1 MGQLGAA
8 ADSNGAKTTP
18 ETAQQIIA
26 GLYTNSH
33 LSPVIGGGQVTGTA
47 SLAYHVAA
55 GVGLVQTAAGAVYVA
70 WAETDTALTSPPET
84 GTATD
89 VIYVDT
95 DGLVHVAR
103 DGDQP
108 AGVCVLDKRT
118 ITAAISA
125 TIATSSSWK
134 RAWAET
140 YGASQGTLAFFREP
154 ASNDQLAAAT
164 YTFNLRFTTTT
175 IRDVN
180 YTICQQLRTD
190 PAGSG
195 ELNPAS
201 IQWTI
206 IVDGTE
212 YAKFELMA
220 TRLRVVAMK
229 DTFHP
234 RLPAGSHHIQF
245 VRRIVWPDNARVLHF
260 GIGDGFEG
268 GYLRV
273 NDEGVAG

>member
-26 GLYTNSH
+26 AQYVNAR
-33 LSPVIGGGQVTGTA
+33 LSPVVGGGQVTGT
-47 SLAYHVAA
+47 STLAYHVTA
-55 GVGLVQTAAGAVYVA
+55 GVGLVQTAAGAVYAA
-70 WAETDTALTSPPET
+70 WAETDTALTAPPET

-89 VIYVDT
+89 VIYVDA
-95 DGLVHVAR
+95 DGLVHIAR

-118 ITAAISA
+118 ITAGAAA
-125 TIATSSSWK
+125 TTATTSGWK
-134 RAWAET
+134 RIWAET
-140 YGASQGTLAFFREP
+140 YGSSQGTLAFFREP
-154 ASNDQLAAAT
+154 ASNDQLAATT
-164 YTFNLRFTTTT
+164 YTFNLWFTTTT
-175 IRDVN
+175 ARDVT

-190 PAGSG
+190 SVG
-195 ELNPAS
+195 ELNPAA

-220 TRLRVVAMK
+220 TRLRTVAMK

-234 RLPAGSHHIQF
+234 SLPAGSHHIQF
-245 VRRIVWPDNARVLHF
+245 VRRTVWPSNARVLHF

-273 NDEGVAG
+273 NDEGIAG